1 MYRSKTITVI
11 MPCYNEEEG
20 LKKLLENKPSFIDEV
35 IVVDNASTDATAEIA
50 KSYGATV
57 IFESR
62 KGYGQAYLA
71 GLPKA
76 SKDIIALMDGDDT
89 YSMADLEKLLSLMEK
104 ENYDFVTGNRY
115 PLADKSAQPIINQYA
130 NKLIS
135 MAIRLLFNI
144 KLKDSQSGMMVF
156 KRDLLKQINVKDT
169 GMGFSQEIKIK
180 AFIDKNIRCC
190 EERITYQVRAG
201 EVKFRKLK
209 DGMRNLYLVICLWK
223 ELKACQPVK
232 LLIV

>member
-1 MYRSKTITVI
+1 MYQSRAITVI
-11 MPCYNEEEG
+11 IPCYNEEEG
-20 LKKLLENKPSFIDEV
+20 LKKLLENKPAFIDEV

-50 KSYGATV
+50 KSYGANV
-57 IFESR
+57 IYESR

-76 SKDIIALMDGDDT
+76 TKDIIALMDGDDT

-104 ENYDFVTGNRY
+104 GNYDFVTGNRY
-115 PLADKSAQPIINQYA
+115 PLADKKAQPISNQYA
-130 NKLIS
+130 NQLIS
-135 MAIRLLFNI
+135 MAIRILFNI

-156 KRDLLKQINVKDT
+156 KRDLLKQINVKDI

-190 EERITYQVRAG
+190 EERITYRVRAG

-209 DGMRNLYLVICLWK
+209 DGIRNLYLVICLWK
-223 ELKACQPVK
+223 ELKLVNP
-232 LLIV
+232 